1 MSACEGVNRVTGFR
15 FWRVATTIVV
25 LSLFATACQGGE
37 EASAGKA
44 VPTSRPTSSSSEEG
58 CLSWSVPCSRGPSGS
73 PTPEVWPPLS
83 ALSYKSA
90 AVQLPGKGWTAV
102 PEGDDDA
109 VMPAGALDESIS
121 RGAALVYDD
130 SDPDHRKSKATVSLE
145 IHSYDPH
152 AEGNDLDVDYMRR
165 EVVKIDLE
173 NRQIFGP
180 ATQEPSITKDGVVY
194 DVIASG
200 QESSWKDERGKIDTW
215 RWEYIGVVM
224 RKGGNEAD
232 GINTVIECRG
242 EFYSEKK
249 CAKLANDVFATLRV
263 KKQ

>member
-1 MSACEGVNRVTGFR
+1 MTGFK
-15 FWRVATTIVV
+15 FWRVATTIVA

-44 VPTSRPTSSSSEEG
+44 GPTSSPSSSPSEEG
-58 CLSWSVPCSRGPSGS
+58 CLSWSVPCSRAPSGS

-83 ALSYKSA
+83 ELSYKSA
-90 AVQLPGKGWTAV
+90 AVRLPGKGWTAV
-102 PEGDDDA
+102 PEGEDMA
-109 VMPAGALDESIS
+109 VMPAGALDERIS
-121 RGAALVYDD
+121 RSAALVYDD
-130 SDPDHRKSKATVSLE
+130 SDPDRRKSKATVSLE

-165 EVVKIDLE
+165 EVVKSDLE
-173 NRQIFGP
+173 REQIFGP
-180 ATQEPSITKDGVVY
+180 ATQKPSITKDGVVY

-200 QESSWKDERGKIDTW
+200 DESQFKNQRRKILTW
-215 RWEYIGVVM
+215 RWDYIGVVM
-224 RKGGNEAD
+224 RKGGKEAA
-232 GINTVIECRG
+232 GIKTVIECRG

-263 KKQ
+263 KKR

>member
-1 MSACEGVNRVTGFR
+1 MAEFK
-15 FWRVATTIVV
+15 FWRVATTIVA
-25 LSLFATACQGGE
+25 LSLFVTACQGGE
-37 EASAGKA
+37 GASAGKA
-44 VPTSRPTSSSSEEG
+44 EPTSSPSSSPSEEG

-73 PTPEVWPPLS
+73 PTPDVWPAVTS
-83 ALSYKSA
+83 VSYKSA
-90 AVQLPGKGWTAV
+90 AVRLPGKGWTAV
-102 PEGDDDA
+102 PEGEDDA
-109 VMPAGALDESIS
+109 VMPAGALDERIS
-121 RGAALVYDD
+121 RSAALVYDD
-130 SDPDHRKSKATVSLE
+130 SDPDSRKSKATVSLE

-152 AEGNDLDVDYMRR
+152 AEGNDLDVDFMRR

-200 QESSWKDERGKIDTW
+200 MKSGLKKNPDKILTW
-215 RWEYIGVVM
+215 RWEYIGVAM

-242 EFYSEKK
+242 EFYTEKK

-263 KKQ
+263 KKR

>member
-1 MSACEGVNRVTGFR
+1 MTGFK
-15 FWRVATTIVV
+15 FWRVATTIVA

-44 VPTSRPTSSSSEEG
+44 EASSSPSSSPSEEG
-58 CLSWSVPCSRGPSGS
+58 CLTWSVPCSRGPSGS
-73 PTPEVWPPLS
+73 PTPEVWPPVS
-83 ALSYKSA
+83 ELSYKSA
-90 AVQLPGKGWTAV
+90 AVRLPGKGWTAV
-102 PEGDDDA
+102 PEGEDMA
-109 VMPAGALDESIS
+109 VMPAGALDERIS
-121 RGAALVYDD
+121 KSAALVYDERY
-130 SDPDHRKSKATVSLE
+130 PEYRLSKATVSLE

-165 EVVKIDLE
+165 EVAKIALDIQE
-173 NRQIFGP
+173 GGGP
-180 ATQEPSITKDGVVY
+180 VNQEPSITKDGVVY

-200 QESSWKDERGKIDTW
+200 DKSGLKKNHNKILTW

-224 RKGGNEAD
+224 RKGGNGAA
-232 GINTVIECRG
+232 GIKTVIECRG

>member
-1 MSACEGVNRVTGFR
+1 MSACEGVNRVAKFKS
-15 FWRVATTIVV
+15 WRVAATIVT

-37 EASAGKA
+37 EAAAGKGG
-44 VPTSRPTSSSSEEG
+44 PTSSPSSSPSEEG

-73 PTPEVWPPLS
+73 PTPDVWPALS
-83 ALSYKSA
+83 TLSYKSA
-90 AVQLPGKGWTAV
+90 AVRLPGKGWTAV
-102 PEGDDDA
+102 PEGEDMA
-109 VMPAGALDESIS
+109 VMPAGALDERIS
-121 RGAALVYDD
+121 KSAALVYDD
-130 SDPDHRKSKATVSLE
+130 SDPDRRKSKATVSLE

-165 EVVKIDLE
+165 EVVKIALDIRE
-173 NRQIFGP
+173 GGGP
-180 ATQEPSITKDGVVY
+180 VAQKPSITKDGVVY

-215 RWEYIGVVM
+215 RWEYVGVVM
-224 RKGGNEAD
+224 RKGGNEAA
-232 GINTVIECRG
+232 GINTVVECRG
-242 EFYSEKK
+242 EFFSEKK

>member
-1 MSACEGVNRVTGFR
+1 MTGFK
-15 FWRVATTIVV
+15 FWRVATTIVA

-37 EASAGKA
+37 EASAGK
-44 VPTSRPTSSSSEEG
+44 VEPTSSPSSSPSEEG
-58 CLSWSVPCSRGPSGS
+58 CLSWSVPCSRAPSGS

-83 ALSYKSA
+83 ELSYKSA
-90 AVQLPGKGWTAV
+90 AVRLPGKGWTAV
-102 PEGDDDA
+102 PEGEDMA
-109 VMPAGALDESIS
+109 VMPAGALDERIS
-121 RGAALVYDD
+121 RSAALVYDD
-130 SDPDHRKSKATVSLE
+130 SDPDRRKSKATVSLE

-173 NRQIFGP
+173 REQIFGP
-180 ATQEPSITKDGVVY
+180 ATQKPSITKDGVVY

-200 QESSWKDERGKIDTW
+200 DESQFKNQRRKILTW

-224 RKGGNEAD
+224 RKGGKEAA

-242 EFYSEKK
+242 EFYSEQK

-263 KKQ
+263 KKR